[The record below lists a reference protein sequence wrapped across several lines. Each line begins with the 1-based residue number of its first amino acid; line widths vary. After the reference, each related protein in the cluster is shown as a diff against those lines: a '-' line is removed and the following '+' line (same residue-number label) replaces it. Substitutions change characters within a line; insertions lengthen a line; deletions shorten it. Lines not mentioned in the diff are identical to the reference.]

1 MTPLAQPRSACL
13 NASWSI
19 GTRDYL
25 EFRAAERRSFEFGKN
40 RTCFKSPIRFP
51 LGEIGLVC
59 AVMPQ
64 QAFLKGIRAYWKA
77 LGQPG
82 EPPELGES
90 RIDAFIDLLHVTSD
104 AEHAFRLLKVLDSPY
119 AGMAVSDQSR
129 PWRLH
134 WAIQVAEVEPFVAPG
149 LEGVVFVAD
158 TIADTEGRHRVYTL
172 KDGMRGDF
180 EFAHL
185 GGVLQWMTAQVQ
197 HAKGALDDSALREI
211 QSEASALL
219 DDDWEE
225 GASSALYIVEELLDT
240 PLPEAW
246 DAISRGQ
253 WPLVESDGSDAP
265 VDREDGWQRRLS
277 LWLTRRFIANRS
289 LELPQDIAVTD
300 MDAVHRALCEH
311 LIDFEQS
318 IHAGEVP
325 TLIEETAAGGD
336 ERLARLATD
345 WIERHDAWRTAASVP
360 APDEE
365 DPFREEPPPFQHTP
379 FTRKL
384 MQALSVS
391 LDGMVERGELEL
403 DPDRKEALLIELVTA
418 GSDARSV
425 KHMLKKLTSTLV
437 DSEHVEEIYPT
448 DERIQDRLKRDLG
461 G

>member
-1 MTPLAQPRSACL
+1 
-13 NASWSI
+13 
-19 GTRDYL
+19 
-25 EFRAAERRSFEFGKN
+25 
-40 RTCFKSPIRFP
+40 
-51 LGEIGLVC
+51 
-59 AVMPQ
+59 MPQ

-90 RIDAFIDLLHVTSD
+90 RIDAFIDLLHMTSD
-104 AEHAFRLLKVLDSPY
+104 AEHAFALLKVLDAPY
-119 AGMAVSDQSR
+119 AGIAVGDQTR

-134 WAIQVAEVEPFVAPG
+134 WAIQVGEVEPFVAPG
-149 LEGVVFVAD
+149 LGDVVFLAD
-158 TIADTEGRHRVYTL
+158 TIADPDGRHRVYTL

-180 EFAHL
+180 EFADL
-185 GGVLQWMTAQVQ
+185 GGVLRWMTAQVR
-197 HAKGALDDSALREI
+197 HAKGELDNTELQEI

-219 DDDWEE
+219 DDDWE
-225 GASSALYIVEELLDT
+225 GGPSSALYIVEELLDT

-277 LWLTRRFIANRS
+277 LWLTRRFLANRS

-311 LIDFEQS
+311 LIDFEQA
-318 IHAGEVP
+318 IHGGDVP
-325 TLIEETAAGGD
+325 RLIDETAGGSD
-336 ERLARLATD
+336 KLLADLALA
-345 WIERHDAWRTAASVP
+345 WMERHDAWRTAASVP
-360 APDEE
+360 TPDEDDLFE
-365 DPFREEPPPFQHTP
+365 EEPPPFQHTP

-384 MQALSVS
+384 MHALSVS
-391 LDGMVERGELEL
+391 LDGMVEREELEL

-448 DERIQDRLKRDLG
+448 DERIQDRLKQDLG